1 MWYLIYSRLST
12 ECAMLVFFRNSN
24 PMEFQVGYLALLR
37 LSSVIDSFRW
47 FWMGSLHKSIQSKL
61 ELLKASFLVLLQYIN
76 DLPDVICK
84 IVIYADDTTVPYMC
98 HQPSDLWQQ
107 LELTL
112 ELESDLQDTVDVGR
126 KWLFD
131 FNARKTQPVSFHQS
145 NNSSAIDVKVDR
157 SVLAERSSFKMLGL
171 SFPSKLG
178 ILHCLNC

>member
-1 MWYLIYSRLST
+1 
-12 ECAMLVFFRNSN
+12 MLVFFTNSN

-61 ELLKASFLVLLQYIN
+61 ELLEASFLVLLRYIN

-98 HQPSDLWQQ
+98 HQPSDLWLQ
-107 LELTL
+107 LELTF

>member
-1 MWYLIYSRLST
+1 
-12 ECAMLVFFRNSN
+12 
-24 PMEFQVGYLALLR
+24 
-37 LSSVIDSFRW
+37 
-47 FWMGSLHKSIQSKL
+47 MGSLHKSIQSKL

-178 ILHCLNC
+178 ILDCLNC